1 MGEIHRSGMPENCV
15 SARSS
20 SDRRVRASPAVRA
33 ARRVRWVPASR
44 SSRGFAALE
53 ALLALPIVLFAGLSA
68 LQFGLVL
75 HARQAVQ
82 HSATEAVRS
91 GAVGHAA
98 PRAIE
103 AGLARGLS
111 PWLYGADGAADHL
124 AAVARTQA
132 HLIAGQAA
140 GWVRWRQLSPTQ
152 RSFDDWAVPSLDA
165 QGLPL
170 PDSPEIPTDNLVAR
184 GLRSDPRVGAS
195 SGQTLADATLL
206 KIEFT
211 YGVPLTV
218 PLAGRLGAW
227 VMRSIDGCAAA
238 QERRL
243 GALSLGLAPTSPS
256 PRAWTCDFYD
266 ARDAGGRALPRWPV
280 RVSSTARLQQPA
292 RHAGNTPDDQALAEA
307 ASLGIGEV
315 ALRPL
320 VPPRPQTPGPGEE
333 GPSGEGGRTRDD
345 GFLQLGGQTPWPA
358 PGVCMAP

>member
-1 MGEIHRSGMPENCV
+1 MPENCV
-15 SARSS
+15 NARLP
-20 SDRRVRASPAVRA
+20 SDRPVRALRAVRRLHCVP
-33 ARRVRWVPASR
+33 ARRT
-44 SSRGFAALE
+44 SRGLAALE
-53 ALLALPIVLFAGLSA
+53 ALLALPVVLFAGLSA

-82 HSATEAVRS
+82 HSATEGVRG

-98 PRAIE
+98 PQAIE
-103 AGLARGLS
+103 AGFARGLS

-132 HLIAGQAA
+132 HLVAGQAA

-165 QGLPL
+165 LGLPV
-170 PDSPEIPTDNLVAR
+170 PDSREIPTDNLVAR
-184 GLRSDPRVGAS
+184 TLRSDARVGAS
-195 SGQTLADATLL
+195 SGQTLADANLL
-206 KIEFT
+206 KIELT

-227 VMRSIDGCAAA
+227 LMRGIDGCAASD
-238 QERRL
+238 ERRL
-243 GALSLGLAPTSPS
+243 GALSLGLMPASAS
-256 PRAWTCDFYD
+256 PRAWTCAFYD
-266 ARDAGGRALPRWPV
+266 ARDAGGRAVPRWPV

-292 RHAGNTPDDQALAEA
+292 RHAGTPSDDPALAEA

-320 VPPRPQTPGPGEE
+320 VPPRPQTPGPGDG
-333 GPSGEGGRTRDD
+333 GPSGEEVGRRDD
-345 GFLQLGGQTPWPA
+345 GFLQLGGQTPWPS